1 MNLSTQKRPFNL
13 SDYLKYSTTFIETG
27 SCRGDGIEKALD
39 AGFEMVLSVELH
51 DGLFEHCSRRFSSDQ
66 RVTLFKGYS
75 YDCLPKMLK
84 ERSVIFLDAHPAG
97 PNTAGHEELMNEGT
111 GSAFDQDII
120 IKKELAAILSHRKDH
135 CIIIDDCQGENHLTL
150 HYKSLMPGYKFRF
163 YDQDGHKDKI
173 LVCEPTLTY
182 EP

>member
-27 SCRGDGIEKALD
+27 SCRGDGIKKALD
-39 AGFEMVLSVELH
+39 SGYEMVLSVELH
-51 DGLFEHCSRRFSSDQ
+51 DGLFEHCQNRFNNDQ

-135 CIIIDDCQGENHLTL
+135 CIIIDDCQGENQLTL

-173 LVCEPTLTY
+173 LVCEPTLMY
-182 EP
+182 

>member
-1 MNLSTQKRPFNL
+1 MNISTSKKPFNL
-13 SDYLKYSTTFIETG
+13 KDYLKYSTTFIETG
-27 SCRGDGIEKALD
+27 SCRGDGIKKALD
-39 AGFEMVLSVELH
+39 AGYEMVFSVELH
-51 DGLFEHCSRRFSSDQ
+51 DGLFEHCQKRFNNDQ

-97 PNTAGHEELMNEGT
+97 PETAGHEELMKEGT

-120 IKKELAAILSHRKDH
+120 IRNELKVILGHRMDH
-135 CIIIDDCQGENHLTL
+135 VIIIDDCQGENHLTL

-163 YDQDGHKDKI
+163 YDQEGHKDKI
-173 LVCEPTLTY
+173 LVCEPTLMY
-182 EP
+182 

>member
-1 MNLSTQKRPFNL
+1 MNISTFKKPFDLRN
-13 SDYLKYSTTFIETG
+13 YLKYSTTFIETG
-27 SCRGDGIEKALD
+27 SGRGAGIQRALD
-39 AGFEMVLSVELH
+39 AGYEMVLSVELH
-51 DGLFEHCSRRFSSDQ
+51 DGLFEHCLKRFSSDQ

-97 PNTAGHEELMNEGT
+97 PETAGHEELMKEGT

-120 IKKELAAILSHRKDH
+120 IKKELAAILAHRKDH

-173 LVCEPTLTY
+173 LVCEPTLMY
-182 EP
+182 

>member
-1 MNLSTQKRPFNL
+1 MNISTFKKPFDLRN
-13 SDYLKYSTTFIETG
+13 YLKYSTTFIETG
-27 SCRGDGIEKALD
+27 SGRGAGIQRALD
-39 AGFEMVLSVELH
+39 AGYEMVLSVELH
-51 DGLFEHCSRRFSSDQ
+51 DGLFEHCLKRFSSDQ

-97 PNTAGHEELMNEGT
+97 PETAGHEELMKEGT

-120 IKKELAAILSHRKDH
+120 IKKELEAIFSHRKDH

-150 HYKSLMPGYKFRF
+150 YYKSLMPGYKFRF

-182 EP
+182 ES